1 MRHPKMTLERLR
13 TWILEGRGV
22 GLLDAYQPWIP
33 ITKRNTSPWS
43 AQTPVHMPG
52 LTRLCHY
59 LSLAERNLAQLLF
72 WIGVTDLR
80 EQFPLWPWPHPQPLD
95 EIDGTNAR
103 PPHPGMRVIAKDAG
117 IKLPNYPGLN
127 IPTVLTLDLLAT
139 LPDGWPVPLA
149 GFSCKPEDIYLQA
162 DPSDRIPGRLE
173 LDRRYSVAAGIP
185 HRLVHPEQIP
195 TLLSTQLDWLQP
207 VDPTINYARFAASR
221 EYCVF
226 VERLSKRVHCVPAIT
241 AAEESAKGL
250 PWDEAR
256 IAYALHTAIWRLD
269 VDGNPAKHILMTEPL
284 PRGGMQVRDHFR
296 RKLL

>member
-33 ITKRNTSPWS
+33 ITKRNTSSLS

-80 EQFPLWPWPHPQPLD
+80 EQFPLWPWAHPQPLD
-95 EIDGTNAR
+95 EIDGASAR
-103 PPHPGMRVIAKDAG
+103 PPHPGMRVIAKNAG
-117 IKLPNYPGLN
+117 IGLPNYPGLN
-127 IPTVLTLDLLAT
+127 IPKVLTLDLLAT
-139 LPDGWPVPLA
+139 LPHGWPVSLA
-149 GFSCKPEDIYLQA
+149 GFSCKPEDIYLEA

-173 LDRRYSVAAGIP
+173 LDRRYCVAADIP
-185 HRLVHPEQIP
+185 HQMVHPEQIP
-195 TLLSTQLDWLQP
+195 SLLSANLDWLKP
-207 VDPTINYARFAASR
+207 VDPVIDIVRLTASR

-226 VERLSKRVHCVPAIT
+226 VERLAERVHCMPAIT
-241 AAEESAKGL
+241 AAKESARGFR
-250 PWDEAR
+250 WDEAMTT
-256 IAYALHTAIWRLD
+256 YALRTAIWRLD
-269 VDGNPAKHILMTEPL
+269 VDGNPAQPIEFTDPL
-284 PRGGMQVRDHFR
+284 PRGGRRERDHY
-296 RKLL
+296 RKKFL